1 MPTQYHLAFWNL
13 ENLFDIENSPRR
25 TDKVAR
31 VLGKSIKGWTQELL
45 DRKISQLASI
55 IQQMNLNRGPDLL
68 GVCEVENR
76 YVLDLLLQGL
86 ASIGRN
92 YQVIHSDSP
101 DQRGIDVA
109 FIYDRNLLEVPLPLE
124 DNVFYHVVMRRT
136 ATRDI
141 VQVTFQTVAHQ
152 RQLIL
157 LGNHWPSRS
166 GGQAESAAYRAMAG
180 ETMAYFHQ
188 RIWEVKGETMPVLAM
203 GDFNDEPFDESLV
216 NYALCQR
223 VPNLVARGRNPYF
236 LNLMWS
242 LMGKGLGTLYYD
254 GPNLLDQFMV
264 NKNWLKTASA
274 FKIVPDSV
282 GIVKFPGMADRNGQ
296 PIPFGGMGKP
306 VNQNGF
312 SDHFPIEVGLKEA
325 D

>member
-1 MPTQYHLAFWNL
+1 MPTQYHIAFWNL

-31 VLGKSIKGWTQELL
+31 ALGKSIKGWTQALL
-45 DRKISQLASI
+45 DRKISQLSLI

-68 GVCEVENR
+68 GICEVENKF
-76 YVLDLLLQGL
+76 VLELLMQSLTL
-86 ASIGRN
+86 LGRN

-109 FIYDRNLLEVPLPLE
+109 FIYDDDLFEVPLPLV
-124 DNVFYHVVMRRT
+124 DNVFNHVVLRRT

-141 VQVTFQTVAHQ
+141 LQVTFQTRLHQ
-152 RQLIL
+152 RQLVI

-166 GGQAESAAYRAMAG
+166 GGQAESDAYRAMAG
-180 ETMAYFHQ
+180 ETLAYFHQ
-188 RIWEVKGETMPVLAM
+188 RILEVKGDITPVLAM
-203 GDFNDEPFDESLV
+203 GDFNDEPFNASLV
-216 NYALCQR
+216 NYALSQR
-223 VPNLVARGRNPYF
+223 VSRTVIKGQNPYF
-236 LNLMWS
+236 FNLMWS
-242 LMGKGLGTLYYD
+242 LMAKGLGTLYFD
-254 GPNLLDQFMV
+254 GPNLLDQFLI
-264 NKNWLKTASA
+264 NKNWLKSASP
-274 FKIVPDSV
+274 FKVNLDSV
-282 GIVKFPGMADRNGQ
+282 NIVIFAPMVNNKGQ

-312 SDHFPIEVGLKEA
+312 SDHFPIEIVVAEA

>member
-13 ENLFDIENSPRR
+13 ENLFDVENSPRR

-31 VLGKSIKGWTQELL
+31 VLGRSINGWTQELL
-45 DRKISQLASI
+45 DRKISQLASV
-55 IQQMNLNRGPDLL
+55 IQQMNANRGPDLL

-76 YVLDLLLQGL
+76 YVLDLLLQCL
-86 ASIGRN
+86 ASTGRN
-92 YQVIHSDSP
+92 YQVVHSDSP

-109 FIYDRNLLEVPLPLE
+109 FIYDGNLFEVPLPLE

-141 VQVTFQTVAHQ
+141 VQVTFQTVAHH

-180 ETMAYFHQ
+180 ETLAYFHQ
-188 RIWEVKGETMPVLAM
+188 RIWEVKGETTPVLAM
-203 GDFNDEPFDESLV
+203 GDFNDEPFNESLV

-223 VPNLVARGRNPYF
+223 VPNLVVRGRNPYL

-242 LMGKGLGTLYYD
+242 LMGKGAGTLYYD

-264 NKNWLKTASA
+264 NKNWLKTTSA
-274 FKIVPDSV
+274 FKIVPDAV

-312 SDHFPIEVGLKEA
+312 SDHFPIEVGIREA

>member
-1 MPTQYHLAFWNL
+1 MPTQYHVAFWNL
-13 ENLFDIENSPRR
+13 ENLFDVENSPRR

-31 VLGKSIKGWTQELL
+31 VLGKSIKGWTQALL
-45 DRKISQLASI
+45 DRKISQLGSV
-55 IQQMNLNRGPDLL
+55 IQKMNANRGPDLL
-68 GVCEVENR
+68 GVCEIENK
-76 YVLDLLLQGL
+76 YVLDLLLNCL
-86 ASIGRN
+86 FSLGRN

-109 FIYDRNLLEVPLPLE
+109 FIYDRNLFEVPLPLE

-152 RQLIL
+152 RQLIIM
-157 LGNHWPSRS
+157 GNHWPSRS

-188 RIWEVKGETMPVLAM
+188 RILEVKGEAMPVLTM
-203 GDFNDEPFDESLV
+203 GDFNDEPFDESVV
-216 NYALCQR
+216 NYALCR
-223 VPNLVARGRNPYF
+223 RIPTTVVRGRDPYL

-254 GPNLLDQFMV
+254 GPNILDQFMV
-264 NKNWLKTASA
+264 NKNWLKTTSP

-282 GIVKFPGMADRNGQ
+282 NIVKFLGMADRNGQ

-306 VNQNGF
+306 VNKNGF
-312 SDHFPIEVGLKEA
+312 SDHFPVEVGIKEA